1 MKIIPNSRNEY
12 LRRINE
18 IITVLKKMI
27 SVIEYKKI
35 LFLPTF
41 PFLRNTE
48 RARTKRAF
56 DESAPA
62 RMRKVLEDL
71 GPAYIKLGQMLSTR
85 PDLIGIETAKEFE
98 KLTDNTPVTPFEE
111 ILEII
116 EKELGQDPYEIFET
130 IDKTPLGSASIGQ
143 IHKGKLKESGKEIAL
158 KVQKPNIEQVVD
170 SDIKIMK
177 FLATQADKYIV
188 QTQSFNLPAI
198 ISEFERAIFKE
209 LDYIEEMINM
219 KH

>member
-1 MKIIPNSRNEY
+1 
-12 LRRINE
+12 
-18 IITVLKKMI
+18 
-27 SVIEYKKI
+27 
-35 LFLPTF
+35 
-41 PFLRNTE
+41 
-48 RARTKRAF
+48 
-56 DESAPA
+56 
-62 RMRKVLEDL
+62 MRKVLEDL

-143 IHKGKLKESGKEIAL
+143 IHKGKLKESGKEVAL